1 MELRNINN
9 ESWFH
14 ERWKL
19 ALAHRYSC
27 GKAKRL
33 MDIAISSTILMV
45 TLPLWPVIALAIKLN
60 SRGPVFYTQ
69 TRVGKGEKVFALS
82 KFRSMIERAEEE
94 GALWANENDERVTAV
109 GRILRRLHVDE
120 LPQLLHVLRGEMS
133 LIGPRPERPE
143 FVRELEPQIP
153 HYSLRHLVKPGLTGW
168 AQVHYPYASSLEASR
183 EKLKYDLYY
192 VAHMSLLLDL
202 RVLLKTAQKIFG
214 AGPVNLN
221 SQSKR

>member
-1 MELRNINN
+1 MKLPEISA
-9 ESWFH
+9 ESLFH

-19 ALAHRYSC
+19 ALAHRYSS

-33 MDIAISSTILMV
+33 MDITISSTILVV

-69 TRVGKGEKVFALS
+69 MRVGKGEKVFALS

-109 GRILRRLHVDE
+109 GRVLRRLHVDE

-133 LIGPRPERPE
+133 LVGPRPERPE
-143 FVRELEPQIP
+143 FVRQLKREIP

-192 VAHMSLLLDL
+192 VAHMSLTLDL
-202 RVLLKTAQKIFG
+202 RVLLKTGQKIFG
-214 AGPVNLN
+214 VGPVNVN
-221 SQSKR
+221 SQGKR

>member
-1 MELRNINN
+1 MKVPDIRAEA
-9 ESWFH
+9 WFH
-14 ERWKL
+14 ERRKL
-19 ALAHRYSC
+19 ASADRYSS

-33 MDIAISSTILMV
+33 MDIIVSFTVLMV
-45 TLPLWPVIALAIKLN
+45 TLPLWPMIALAIKLN

-69 TRVGKGEKVFALS
+69 MRVGKGKKIFALS

-133 LIGPRPERPE
+133 LVGPRPERPE
-143 FVRELEPQIP
+143 FVRELKREIP

-183 EKLKYDLYY
+183 EKQEYDLYY
-192 VAHMSLLLDL
+192 VSRMSLAMDLLIL
-202 RVLLKTAQKIFG
+202 WKTAKKVFK
-214 AGPVNLN
+214 
-221 SQSKR
+221 KRQF